1 MLRLIAE
8 AYDDFIAKKFE
19 QALQN
24 RTYTTNAEEMKRV
37 ERLVQLEKEELF
49 LLNAPLPT
57 KEIHQSLQQIEDN
70 VTYQVFRF
78 SFLTP
83 NPTIDQINNRAY
95 GKFYRSKFN
104 PNGPTV
110 VIFHGWMTYREEKYY
125 SQPLGKMFLE
135 KGINYIFYTLPYHM
149 ERSPKGR
156 LSGELTIS
164 GNLYRTFEAFRQA
177 ILEGRTIIR
186 WLKEEMCVETIGLL
200 GISLGG
206 WIGSHLT
213 HIEENLDFAI
223 LMIPAINPTTGLWQ
237 TKIALPIRRDLIEL
251 GIDEEKYQRLFSV
264 ADPVSYPTLLGP
276 EKILVIQ
283 AKYDQCV
290 PGQSLERFIEQWNLS
305 RVKKYKQGHFSIL
318 RIKSPIREMI
328 RFIRNQS

>member
-1 MLRLIAE
+1 MLRLLAE

-19 QALQN
+19 QALCN
-24 RTYTTNAEEMKRV
+24 RTYTTNAEEMEQV

-49 LLNAPLPT
+49 LFETPLPT
-57 KEIHQSLQQIEDN
+57 KQIRQSLQRIEDDK
-70 VTYQVFRF
+70 THQVFRF
-78 SFLTP
+78 SFRSPHLTA
-83 NPTIDQINNRAY
+83 DQINNQVY
-95 GKFYRSKFN
+95 GKFYQSKSN
-104 PNGPTV
+104 PEGPTV

-125 SQPLGKMFLE
+125 TQPLGKMFLE
-135 KGINYIFYTLPYHM
+135 KGINYIFYSLPYHL
-149 ERSPKGR
+149 ERSPKGT

-164 GNLYRTFEAFRQA
+164 GNLFRTFEAFRQA

-186 WLKEEMCVETIGLL
+186 WLKEEMCVEKIGLL

-223 LMIPAINPTTGLWQ
+223 LMIPAVNPTAGLWQ
-237 TKIALPIRRDLIEL
+237 TKIALPIRKDLIQL

-264 ADPVSYPTLLGP
+264 VDPVTYPTLLEP

-290 PGQSLERFIEQWNLS
+290 PDQSLERFIEQWNLS
-305 RVKKYKQGHFSIL
+305 RVKTYRQGHFSIL